1 MTNGTA
7 LDILTPAGKVTKEQE
22 LHAYVI
28 FQRYHPGYTIKHTDK
43 DKPEP
48 FDGWL
53 MQDGKVRALVE
64 TKCRADVD
72 YHECVRRY
80 KNTWLITEAKIK
92 YAADCARRER
102 VPLLG
107 FLYIVRGQVLLVK
120 KLTDKNGAVIEH
132 RTEKTK
138 TRATVNGGLA
148 ERLNAF
154 IDMTGCEPMQ
164 MLGHIA

>member
-1 MTNGTA
+1 MMQ
-7 LDILTPAGKVTKEQE
+7 LDILTPAGQQTVAQE
-22 LHAYVI
+22 LIAYAI
-28 FQRYHPGYTIKHTDK
+28 FEACQRGYTIKHTDK
-43 DKPEP
+43 AKPEP
-48 FDGWL
+48 YDGWI
-53 MQDGKVRALVE
+53 MHAGKPVALVE

-72 YHECVRRY
+72 YHEFVRRY

-138 TRATVNGGLA
+138 TQATVNGGLA